1 MARVVLDTSALL
13 AFVNG
18 EPGAELV
25 ADQIG
30 DALVCSVNWAE
41 TLTKLTDRSGS
52 LEHAR
57 GVFAKVSV
65 EVVDFTRQL
74 AEYAGGLI
82 RQTKPKGLSLGDRA
96 CLALAA
102 RERLPVLTA
111 DRIWAELPLGIDIRL
126 IR

>member
-18 EPGAELV
+18 EPGAEVV

-30 DALVCSVNWAE
+30 DALICSVNWAE

-57 GVFAKVSV
+57 GVFAEISL
-65 EVVDFTRQL
+65 EVADFTRQL

-82 RQTKPKGLSLGDRA
+82 RQTKPRGLSLGDRA
-96 CLALAA
+96 CLALAV
-102 RERLPVLTA
+102 RERSPALTA
-111 DRIWAELPLGIDIRL
+111 DRVWAELTLDVEIRL